1 MRAATIVTE
10 RDAEVEAPGRGR
22 RSRLL
27 WLALGA
33 VVLAGAGSGY
43 WFLSRDVGGEVKG
56 ESAGPV
62 ATAEVSRETISA
74 TESWGGTLGH
84 GSPFTVTASGAGT
97 VTRIAD
103 QESKVKRGS
112 ELYRLNEQP
121 VIALYGAIPMYR
133 DLASGDSG
141 VDVEQL
147 EANLA
152 KLGYDGFDVDD
163 DYTWYTALAVREWQ
177 DDIGAEQTGV
187 VRPSDMVFMPAG
199 GRVDTLHVGV
209 GGTVAPGTAVLDVTG
224 AEQVVSLE
232 VDVVDRDMVKVGT
245 DVTVGLPGGEE
256 IAGTVTAAA
265 VVEDDSSEGGG
276 GDPGGEEDPGSDD
289 TVTEVEVTLDGEV
302 DESLLGSPVDV
313 VVDVDQRE
321 NVLVVPVIALLALA
335 EGGYGLEVVAA
346 DGSTSIVP
354 VKTGL
359 FADGKVEVEGAGI
372 GEGTVVGVA
381 GR

>member
-1 MRAATIVTE
+1 
-10 RDAEVEAPGRGR
+10 
-22 RSRLL
+22 
-27 WLALGA
+27 
-33 VVLAGAGSGY
+33 
-43 WFLSRDVGGEVKG
+43 
-56 ESAGPV
+56 
-62 ATAEVSRETISA
+62 
-74 TESWGGTLGH
+74 
-84 GSPFTVTASGAGT
+84 
-97 VTRIAD
+97 
-103 QESKVKRGS
+103 
-112 ELYRLNEQP
+112 
-121 VIALYGAIPMYR
+121 
-133 DLASGDSG
+133 
-141 VDVEQL
+141 
-147 EANLA
+147 
-152 KLGYDGFDVDD
+152 
-163 DYTWYTALAVREWQ
+163 TWYTAVAVREWQ

-187 VRPSDMVFMPAG
+187 VRRSDVVFMPAG
-199 GRVDTLHVGV
+199 GRVDTVHVGV
-209 GGTVAPGTAVLDVTG
+209 GGSVAPGTAVLDVTG

-232 VDVVDRDMVKVGT
+232 VDVVDRDLVKVGT

-302 DESLLGSPVDV
+302 DELFLGSPVDI

-321 NVLVVPVIALLALA
+321 NVLVVPVNALLALA

-346 DGSTSIVP
+346 DGSTSIVS
-354 VKTGL
+354 VKSGL